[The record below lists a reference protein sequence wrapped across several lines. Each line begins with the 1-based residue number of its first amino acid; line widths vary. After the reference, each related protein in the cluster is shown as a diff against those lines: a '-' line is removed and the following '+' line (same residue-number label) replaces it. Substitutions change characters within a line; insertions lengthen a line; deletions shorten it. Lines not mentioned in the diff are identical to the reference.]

1 MSNCPTCGEEVPEGK
16 KYCCRECF
24 YNRNR
29 GIIPV
34 EHIPDGNTPID
45 EFDLIDPIEIQLE
58 EEGLIEPE
66 PVYCDICGSPV
77 YLGRCSRFTSHP
89 APKKPKSR

>member
-1 MSNCPTCGEEVPEGK
+1 MPECATCGEPISEGK
-16 KYCCRECF
+16 KYCCKDCF

-34 EHIPDGNTPID
+34 ENPII
-45 EFDLIDPIEIQLE
+45 EPINEQLE
-58 EEGLIEPE
+58 NEGLITNDEPKFCE
-66 PVYCDICGSPV
+66 VCGSPV
-77 YLGRCSRFTSHP
+77 YLGRCSRFTAHP